1 MDLSININI
10 MGMDIYI
17 SKMVRDMKESFVM
30 ENSMERDHTMGKM
43 EFFKKRGN
51 GSVVNL

>member
-1 MDLSININI
+1 

-17 SKMVRDMKESFVM
+17 SKMVRDMK
-30 ENSMERDHTMGKM
+30 RDHTMGKM